1 MFYLKYTFNR
11 SLLTELSRDT
21 ADAVNIVFW
30 GKLQELAES
39 NPHAIINATV
49 RLQER
54 YGRLVEMLEFDC
66 GTTEIQNRV
75 QALYDLEYKAF
86 PVELLPGVDKK
97 DVLQVL

>member
-11 SLLTELSRDT
+11 SLLTEMSRDT

-39 NPHAIINATV
+39 NPHAIINVTV
-49 RLQER
+49 RLKER

-66 GTTEIQNRV
+66 GTTEIQNHV
-75 QALYDLEYKAF
+75 QALYDLDYKAF
-86 PVELLPGVDKK
+86 PLELLPGVDKK
-97 DVLQVL
+97 DVLQDL